1 MCATKYSNTWEV
13 EAGSSMQSYL
23 VSLRLAWASE
33 VCYLPLLPLPLFP
46 LLLLPSFPLLFLLS
60 PPLSLSLA
68 LSLSSSMGTGD
79 YPSVIV

>member
-1 MCATKYSNTWEV
+1 MVVCATKYSNTWEV

-23 VSLRLAWASE
+23 VSLRLGWATE
-33 VCYLPLLPLPLFP
+33 VCYLP

-60 PPLSLSLA
+60 LSLSLA

-79 YPSVIV
+79 YPSVIA